1 MTSTRDQAVSAFL
14 RSLDVALFRALGES
28 ARVAVLEVLLRH
40 PDSDVASIAAEL
52 PQDGSVIARHL
63 QILER
68 AGLVRSRKASSLQHR
83 RQRPAAPDRRVSESG
98 EPRDRDLLSSRQQP
112 LPVSLPVSVVII
124 PARPIDA

>member
-1 MTSTRDQAVSAFL
+1 MHTDSTMTSTRDQAVSAFL

-68 AGLVRSRKASSLQHR
+68 AGLVRSRKAGRHR
-83 RQRPAAPDRRVSESG
+83 HYSIDGNGLLRRIGAFQKAA
-98 EPRDRDLLSSRQQP
+98 SRAIATCCP
-112 LPVSLPVSVVII
+112 PGSN
-124 PARPIDA
+124 RCE